1 MPELEQWWR
10 AFDLGAGAAGC
21 VAGAAVAVIL
31 LLALVSRRT
40 GLSRSATVVRAAGL
54 VLAGGILVWA
64 LMQAVASRDLSVSR
78 QALEARAAE
87 LTARAI
93 APGSPLACLDGVAN
107 PSIEAAC
114 EKALFATPESISA
127 ALAYVDARLSLLA
140 AGLDLAGR
148 DRSYELSLERSRRA
162 IEADRFGIVA
172 QVLATRGCT
181 ATECPA
187 FKLVRDPSRIA
198 SNLNGRAF
206 DANVV
211 MHAGAWRGDGVEAAA
226 APSGLGPGS
235 AGTASAPTGVPVASK
250 YDFPSAA
257 SIPPVSIMNTEP
269 PAPPAEPNP
278 PSAPAAAASA
288 QRAPSPPPARR
299 PAARESAPAAARG
312 PAPAPAPVPVP
323 QPRAGPLEI
332 APSR

>member
-1 MPELEQWWR
+1 MPELEHWGR
-10 AFDLGAGAAGC
+10 AFEMGAGAVGW
-21 VAGAAVAVIL
+21 VAAAAFAIV
-31 LLALVSRRT
+31 LALALSAGRT
-40 GLSRSATVVRAAGL
+40 ALFRGAGLVRGIGL
-54 VLAGGILVWA
+54 VLAGTSLFWA
-64 LMQAVASRDLSVSR
+64 LMQAVTARDLSAGR
-78 QALEARAAE
+78 QGLEARAAE

-114 EKALFATPESISA
+114 EKALFASPESIAA

-140 AGLDLAGR
+140 AGLELAAR
-148 DRSYELSLERSRRA
+148 DRSYEVSIERSRRA

-187 FKLVRDPSRIA
+187 FKLVRDHSRIA

-235 AGTASAPTGVPVASK
+235 AATTASAPTGVPVASK

-257 SIPPVSIMNTEP
+257 SIPPVSIMNAEP
-269 PAPPAEPNP
+269 PAPAPEPNP

-299 PAARESAPAAARG
+299 PAAREPAREPAPAA
-312 PAPAPAPVPVP
+312 APVPVP

>member
-1 MPELEQWWR
+1 MPELEHWGR
-10 AFDLGAGAAGC
+10 AFEMGAGAAGW
-21 VAGAAVAVIL
+21 VAAAALAIV
-31 LLALVSRRT
+31 LALALSAGRT
-40 GLSRSATVVRAAGL
+40 ALFRGAGLVRGIGL
-54 VLAGGILVWA
+54 VLAGTTLFWA
-64 LMQAVASRDLSVSR
+64 LMQALTARDLSAGR

-93 APGSPLACLDGVAN
+93 APGSPLTCLDGVAS
-107 PSIEAAC
+107 PTVEAAC
-114 EKALFATPESISA
+114 EKALFASAESIAA

-140 AGLDLAGR
+140 AGLELAGR
-148 DRSYELSLERSRRA
+148 DRSYEMSLERSRRA

-181 ATECPA
+181 STECPA
-187 FKLVRDPSRIA
+187 FKLVRDTSRIV
-198 SNLNGRAF
+198 SNLKQRAF

-211 MHAGAWRGDGVEAAA
+211 MHAGAWRGDGVEVGAA
-226 APSGLGPGS
+226 APEKGTAAS
-235 AGTASAPTGVPVASK
+235 AASAPTGVPVASK

-257 SIPPVSIMNTEP
+257 SIPPVSIMNAEP

-288 QRAPSPPPARR
+288 QRAPNPPPPRR
-299 PAARESAPAAARG
+299 PAAREPAPAAARE
-312 PAPAPAPVPVP
+312 PAPAPAPVP

-332 APSR
+332 APSP